1 MSRIGPDAVELGK
14 QIGILTTEANRTRR
28 DYRHA
33 LEHIKFLASEYIDD
47 DFNWR
52 IINEADGSRSSARR
66 AAQSRA
72 SFARR
77 RRGTQRRT
85 RTGQG

>member
-1 MSRIGPDAVELGK
+1 MRRIGPDAVELGK

-52 IINEADGSRSSARR
+52 IINYVDCEMERMEFYDNQAKE
-66 AAQSRA
+66 
-72 SFARR
+72 
-77 RRGTQRRT
+77 GTR
-85 RTGQG
+85 